1 MSTEGAPKKGKTMFC
16 SEMLQVRPI
25 PVWMMQESVAGGGY
39 IEWCQYCE
47 CWSVPME
54 ENEYLPSC
62 WCA

>member
-1 MSTEGAPKKGKTMFC
+1 MFC